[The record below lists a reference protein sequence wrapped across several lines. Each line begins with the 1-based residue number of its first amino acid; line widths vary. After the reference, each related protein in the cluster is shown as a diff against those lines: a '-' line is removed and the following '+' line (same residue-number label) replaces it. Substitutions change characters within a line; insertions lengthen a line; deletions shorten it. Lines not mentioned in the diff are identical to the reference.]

1 MSFNTRV
8 RLFQLF
14 VQLMGVFA
22 IGYLFYTQ
30 AWSWLIVTAI
40 AYIVIGPISI
50 GLTLHRLLTHKS
62 FTTHPWMES
71 ILSIISVF
79 CTLGPTVTWVGLHR
93 YHHANSDTDTDPH
106 SPYEMPAMKLTVKQS
121 FIAWTGIGWKIPQI
135 PLAYVKD
142 MMKKPLHKF
151 ILNNYFKILIGG
163 ILLITIIDPVLVLFL
178 YFLPTALAFHG
189 VNAINVRGHCAGY
202 RNFETSDRS
211 TNNLLVHALTWD
223 CLHNNH
229 HRYPGAWNNKTKW
242 WELDPLSWII
252 KIIRTEK

>member
-1 MSFNTRV
+1 
-8 RLFQLF
+8 
-14 VQLMGVFA
+14 MGVVA

-30 AWSWLIVTAI
+30 SWSWLFVTAI
-40 AYIVIGPISI
+40 AYIVLGPINI

-62 FTTHPWMES
+62 FTTHPFIENF
-71 ILSIISVF
+71 LSIVSVF
-79 CTLGPTVTWVGLHR
+79 STLGPTISWVGLHR
-93 YHHANSDTDTDPH
+93 YHHANSDQENDPH
-106 SPYEMPAMKLTVKQS
+106 SPHDLSSNKVTLKQA
-121 FIAWTGIGWKIPQI
+121 FIAWTGIGWNIPRI

-151 ILNNYFKILIGG
+151 ILDNYFKILISG
-163 ILLITIIDPVLVLFL
+163 ILLITLIDPVLVLFL

-189 VNAINVRGHCAGY
+189 VNAINVYGHYRGY
-202 RNFETSDRS
+202 RNFETTDRS

-229 HRYPGAWNNKTKW
+229 HRYPGAWNNKHKW

-252 KIIRTEK
+252 RVIRYEK